1 MASAALECLN
11 SVEISSEAREHA
23 RRHTA
28 HRQLSVCSTS
38 RNGGRRSWRPL
49 RYRHELPAEDL
60 RLWQRAVLMSDIK
73 ALVIPEVLV
82 YYRIHQHALHS
93 SRCIAFIKMYRIH
106 QHVLHS
112 VYYRIHPQVLVY
124 YRIHQHQIS
133 PLDQSGMNSA
143 WHKKMEGS
151 GDFQDSLR
159 LGILTVCTGRY
170 WYNISNVTSNVIS
183 SLPRKR
189 SLPLYYGYPP
199 HIESAT
205 KHPRP
210 PHHSHSA
217 PATPQGG
224 KNQKTTW
231 PGVLTTRTPKRC

>member
-1 MASAALECLN
+1 MHC
-11 SVEISSEAREHA
+11 
-23 RRHTA
+23 
-28 HRQLSVCSTS
+28 
-38 RNGGRRSWRPL
+38 
-49 RYRHELPAEDL
+49 
-60 RLWQRAVLMSDIK
+60 
-73 ALVIPEVLV
+73 
-82 YYRIHQHALHS
+82 IHQD
-93 SRCIAFIKMYRIH
+93 
-106 QHVLHS
+106 VLHS
-112 VYYRIHPQVLVY
+112 VYYRSHPQVLVY

-224 KNQKTTW
+224 KKQKNNLAGGFDDPDAKTLLRNRILFLSGLFWSWRFEYVGTK
-231 PGVLTTRTPKRC
+231 GI